1 MDYYGALEAGGT
13 KFVCSIA
20 SDPDHY
26 FEEVRFPTTTPEE
39 TIGRAV
45 EFFREMSGKYPLKA
59 IGAASFGPI
68 DPDPASPTYGFITTT
83 PKPGWQNT
91 DLIGPLRRELGL
103 PCAFDT
109 DVNGAALAEY
119 IWGNPEHA
127 DPLVYYTIG
136 TGVGAGI
143 IINGQPVHGM
153 LHPEAGHVLI
163 RHVTA
168 VDPYAG
174 HCPFHGDCLEGL
186 CSGPAI
192 QERFGK
198 PASELGTDHPFWK
211 VLAGYIAQAC
221 AMQVL
226 LLSPKKIV
234 LGGGVMH
241 QTQLFPLI
249 REETAN
255 ILNGYIKTDAIL
267 HRMDTFITP
276 PVLGDRAGACGAV
289 ALARAAVGEG
299 A

>member
-136 TGVGAGI
+136 TGVGAGV
-143 IINGQPVHGM
+143 IINGRPVHGM

-163 RHVTA
+163 RHTTA

-174 HCPFHGDCLEGL
+174 HCPF
-186 CSGPAI
+186 
-192 QERFGK
+192 
-198 PASELGTDHPFWK
+198 LGTASRDSAAAPPSRNVSASPPPSW
-211 VLAGYIAQAC
+211 VPIIPSGRSSP
-221 AMQVL
+221 VTL
-226 LLSPKKIV
+226 LRPAPCRYCCSRRRKSSS
-234 LGGGVMH
+234 
-241 QTQLFPLI
+241 
-249 REETAN
+249 
-255 ILNGYIKTDAIL
+255 
-267 HRMDTFITP
+267 
-276 PVLGDRAGACGAV
+276 
-289 ALARAAVGEG
+289 AAV
-299 A
+299 